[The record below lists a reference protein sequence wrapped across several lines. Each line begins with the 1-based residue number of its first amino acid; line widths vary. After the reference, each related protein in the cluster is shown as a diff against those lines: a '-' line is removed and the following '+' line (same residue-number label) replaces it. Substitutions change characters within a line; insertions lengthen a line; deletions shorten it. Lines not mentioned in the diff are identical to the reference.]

1 MIEES
6 IKSLANQGSCKL
18 PHLEL
23 NPPELMNF
31 YKDEDPIICDPEESD
46 WVKCVVSFLRTF
58 LSKVKKKHNFI
69 PIFQ

>member
-1 MIEES
+1 MYLSHFTFSHMIEES
-6 IKSLANQGSCKL
+6 IRSLANQGPCKL

-46 WVKCVVSFLRTF
+46 WVKCDVSFLGRFCQT
-58 LSKVKKKHNFI
+58 
-69 PIFQ
+69 